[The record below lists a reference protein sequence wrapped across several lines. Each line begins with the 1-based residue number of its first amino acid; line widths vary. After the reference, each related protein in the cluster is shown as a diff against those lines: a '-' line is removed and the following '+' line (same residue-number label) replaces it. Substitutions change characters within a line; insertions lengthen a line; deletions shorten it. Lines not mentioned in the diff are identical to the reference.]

1 MNQILPS
8 VFAADLMNLKEEC
21 DFLYEKGFKVLHV
34 DMMDGNFVPHIAFGS
49 AQIKSIKKQ
58 VKMKLDVHMMVSAL
72 EQKISSVLETG
83 AEMISVHYESTPHVR
98 YVIDQIKQHGRKA
111 GVVIN
116 PGTDTSLLKPLL
128 NTIDY
133 ILIMSINPGRP
144 GQSFIEETIDR
155 IREVKA
161 MVGDRDIQIEVDGGI
176 DEQIA
181 IRCIEAGASM
191 IVIGSYLFTDNK
203 AHLKNLKRLEK

>member
-1 MNQILPS
+1 
-8 VFAADLMNLKEEC
+8 
-21 DFLYEKGFKVLHV
+21 
-34 DMMDGNFVPHIAFGS
+34 
-49 AQIKSIKKQ
+49 
-58 VKMKLDVHMMVSAL
+58 MKLDVHMMVSAL

>member
-1 MNQILPS
+1 
-8 VFAADLMNLKEEC
+8 
-21 DFLYEKGFKVLHV
+21 
-34 DMMDGNFVPHIAFGS
+34 
-49 AQIKSIKKQ
+49 
-58 VKMKLDVHMMVSAL
+58 
-72 EQKISSVLETG
+72 
-83 AEMISVHYESTPHVR
+83 
-98 YVIDQIKQHGRKA
+98 
-111 GVVIN
+111 
-116 PGTDTSLLKPLL
+116 
-128 NTIDY
+128 
-133 ILIMSINPGRP
+133 MSINPGRP